1 MIFQYCRLSHIGYV
15 GIKLSPHNVQETIKF
30 IERTW
35 NDFNKGKEAP
45 FKFEFVDETINKLY
59 LDTQNF
65 GKAINYCTL
74 FAIFVACLGLF
85 GLTMFITEQKS
96 KEIGIRKVF
105 GASSFRILKHLSRE
119 IIWLSLMATVIA
131 IPIVIYLMDK
141 WLLNFA
147 YKTEISFWIFFIAG
161 LAGLCVSLLTMSF
174 FSIKAS
180 LANPVDTMKYE

>member
-1 MIFQYCRLSHIGYV
+1 V

-30 IERTW
+30 IEQTW
-35 NDFNKGKEAP
+35 NNFNKGREAP
-45 FKFEFVDETINKLY
+45 FEFEFVDETINKLY
-59 LDTQNF
+59 WDTQNF

-131 IPIVIYLMDK
+131 IPIVIFLMNK

-147 YKTEISFWIFFIAG
+147 YKTEISFWIFIIAG